1 MHATRCTFCK
11 ESVLAVGVPRG
22 AARHPRGEV
31 MLGWWSRVRVYT
43 QKAKSRFLRRENWSR
58 PGAVGMVRQGTCMPH
73 VVHHVKQACWLLE
86 CSGGLRDS
94 PGERPSLGDV
104 PVVMCVLKAKGRCKQ
119 ACVGCWNAQGGCAT
133 VQVRDQACVMFPWSC
148 VC

>member
-1 MHATRCTFCK
+1 
-11 ESVLAVGVPRG
+11 
-22 AARHPRGEV
+22 
-31 MLGWWSRVRVYT
+31 
-43 QKAKSRFLRRENWSR
+43 
-58 PGAVGMVRQGTCMPH
+58 VGMVRQGTCMPH

-119 ACVGCWNAQGGCAT
+119 ACWLLECSGGLRDSPGERPSLCDVPVVMCVLKAKGRCERGDNVSRLGAVGIVGQSTCMPH
-133 VQVRDQACVMFPWSC
+133 VVV
-148 VC
+148 